1 MKQRV
6 PVIGRMVSRV
16 FKGGVASLVLL
27 ALASTA
33 QAQSAPLT
41 PEQERAVQKLI
52 IKTIKERPE
61 LILEAVRALDA
72 RNKQSEEEL
81 VQRILKERSDD
92 IFNNPNDPVGG
103 NPDGDITL
111 VEFFDYRCGYCKKVH
126 PSVMKLLKEDGNI
139 RYVYKEFPILG
150 PDSVYAAEA
159 ALASRPQGKY
169 QAFSK
174 ALMESRGSLDKP
186 KVLTLAKKT
195 GLDVA
200 ALENEI
206 KGKKSQT
213 EKVFQ
218 ENYKLA
224 QELNITG
231 TPGFVIGDMV
241 IRGAINFEA
250 LKMVVAQNRKMQ
262 KEN

>member
-1 MKQRV
+1 MRK
-6 PVIGRMVSRV
+6 IISAFAALV
-16 FKGGVASLVLL
+16 FSVFLL
-27 ALASTA
+27 GAPGLASA
-33 QAQSAPLT
+33 A
-41 PEQERAVQKLI
+41 
-52 IKTIKERPE
+52 
-61 LILEAVRALDA
+61 
-72 RNKQSEEEL
+72 
-81 VQRILKERSDD
+81 
-92 IFNNPNDPVGG
+92 
-103 NPDGDITL
+103 
-111 VEFFDYRCGYCKKVH
+111 
-126 PSVMKLLKEDGNI
+126 
-139 RYVYKEFPILG
+139 
-150 PDSVYAAEA
+150 DS
-159 ALASRPQGKY
+159 P
-169 QAFSK
+169 
-174 ALMESRGSLDKP
+174 RGSLDKP